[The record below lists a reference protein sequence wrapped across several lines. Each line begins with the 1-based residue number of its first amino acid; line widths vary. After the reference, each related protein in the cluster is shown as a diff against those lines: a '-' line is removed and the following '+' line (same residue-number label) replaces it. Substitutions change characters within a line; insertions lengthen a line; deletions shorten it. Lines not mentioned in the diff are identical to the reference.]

1 MMRRR
6 RRSARSRV
14 AIENA
19 PRAREPLHL
28 VRLLFLPLGLR
39 RKQVVHITE
48 RVFIGNNAERGGS
61 RPSRPV
67 VVRLFW
73 LGGLRPSL

>member
-1 MMRRR
+1 MVRRR
-6 RRSARSRV
+6 GRSARARI

-19 PRAREPLHL
+19 PGAREPLHL

-48 RVFIGNNAERGGS
+48 RVVIGNDAERGRS

-67 VVRLFW
+67 VVRL
-73 LGGLRPSL
+73 LGLRGFGPSF